1 MDSEKVSV
9 IIPAYNNET
18 YIEKCLQSVTEQSYE
33 NLEILVI
40 NDGSSDR
47 TEELIREAQQQ
58 DKRIQLFTQKNSGVS
73 VSRNRGIDTAT
84 GDYLTFVDADDYI
97 GKDYIRDLVNLAE
110 EKDADL
116 VICGLKMVDEQGK
129 VLQDIVP
136 GEYRKGSMEEWTFR
150 ISAVCSH
157 LYKRELWMKYDIRFA
172 TGVRGED
179 MPISLFFS
187 GVTPCIQTLP
197 QSEYYYV
204 QHASSAM
211 HSFQGLKTYKLPYQ
225 AVEEAVI
232 KARQYGIC
240 NSEENF
246 ELFALR
252 IMATFIQLA
261 KGASK
266 EDIREVSDYI
276 YRMIKAYFPEYR
288 KNSLVKLNSK
298 VEVPFMQKMA
308 VWSMIKMVRVRAL
321 YPFLKVVCRSSK

>member
-1 MDSEKVSV
+1 MDSAKVSV

-18 YIEKCLQSVTEQSYE
+18 YIEKCLQSVIEQSYE

-47 TEELIREAQQQ
+47 TEQLIREVQQQ

-73 VSRNRGIDTAT
+73 VSRNRGIGTAT
-84 GDYLTFVDADDYI
+84 GTYLTFVDADDYI

-110 EKDADL
+110 EKDADM
-116 VICGLKMVDEQGK
+116 VICGLKMVDEQEK

-136 GEYRKGSMEEWTFR
+136 GEYRKGSKEEWTFR

-157 LYKRELWMKYDIRFA
+157 LYRRELWINHDIRFA

-187 GVTPCIQTLP
+187 GVTPHIETLP

-204 QHASSAM
+204 QHAASAM

-266 EDIREVSDYI
+266 EDIRELSDYI
-276 YRMIKAYFPEYR
+276 YRMIKTYFPDYR
-288 KNSLVKLNSK
+288 KNLLVKLNSR
-298 VEVPFMQKMA
+298 VDVPFVQKVA
-308 VWSMIKMVRVRAL
+308 VWSMVRVVQFRVL
-321 YPFLKVVCRSSK
+321 YLFLKVVCK

>member
-1 MDSEKVSV
+1 MDSAKVSV

-47 TEELIREAQQQ
+47 TEPLIREAQQQ

-73 VSRNRGIDTAT
+73 ISRNRGINTAT
-84 GDYLTFVDADDYI
+84 GDYLTFVDADDHI

-136 GEYRKGSMEEWTFR
+136 GEYRKGCKEEWTFR

-266 EDIREVSDYI
+266 EDIRELSDYI
-276 YRMIKAYFPEYR
+276 YRMIKTYFPAYR
-288 KNSLVKLNSK
+288 KNPLIKLNFR
-298 VEVPFMQKMA
+298 VDVPFMQKMA
-308 VWSMIKMVRVRAL
+308 VWSMTKMVSVKAL

>member
-1 MDSEKVSV
+1 
-9 IIPAYNNET
+9 
-18 YIEKCLQSVTEQSYE
+18 
-33 NLEILVI
+33 
-40 NDGSSDR
+40 
-47 TEELIREAQQQ
+47 
-58 DKRIQLFTQKNSGVS
+58 
-73 VSRNRGIDTAT
+73 
-84 GDYLTFVDADDYI
+84 
-97 GKDYIRDLVNLAE
+97 
-110 EKDADL
+110 
-116 VICGLKMVDEQGK
+116 MVDEQGK

-136 GEYRKGSMEEWTFR
+136 GEYRKGSKEEWTFR

-157 LYKRELWMKYDIRFA
+157 LYKRKLWMKYDIRFA

-232 KARQYGIC
+232 KARQYEIC

-266 EDIREVSDYI
+266 EDIRELSDYI
-276 YRMIKAYFPEYR
+276 YRMIKTYFPEYR

-298 VEVPFMQKMA
+298 VEVPFMQKVA
-308 VWSMIKMVRVRAL
+308 VWVMVKNVRFEAL
-321 YPFLKVVCRSSK
+321 YPFLRIVCRT

>member
-1 MDSEKVSV
+1 MDSAKVSV

-18 YIEKCLQSVTEQSYE
+18 YIKKCLQSVTKQSYE

-47 TEELIREAQQQ
+47 TEELIREVQQQ

-73 VSRNRGIDTAT
+73 ISRNRGIDTAT

-97 GKDYIRDLVNLAE
+97 GKDYIRDLVNRAE
-110 EKDADL
+110 EKNADM

-136 GEYRKGSMEEWTFR
+136 GEYRKGCKEEWTFR

-157 LYKRELWMKYDIRFA
+157 LYKRELWMKHNIRFA

-187 GVTPCIQTLP
+187 GVTPCIQTLS

-204 QHASSAM
+204 QHAASAM

-225 AVEEAVI
+225 AVEEAVV

-240 NSEENF
+240 NSKENF
-246 ELFALR
+246 ELFTLR
-252 IMATFIQLA
+252 VMATFIQLA

-266 EDIREVSDYI
+266 EDIRELSDYI
-276 YRMIKAYFPEYR
+276 YRMIKTYFPEYR
-288 KNSLVKLNSK
+288 ENSLVKLNSK

-308 VWSMIKMVRVRAL
+308 VWVMVQAVQFRVL
-321 YPFLKVVCRSSK
+321 HLFLKAICI

>member
-1 MDSEKVSV
+1 MDSAKVSV

-40 NDGSSDR
+40 NDGSSDQ

-73 VSRNRGIDTAT
+73 VSRNRGINTAT

-110 EKDADL
+110 EKDADM

-129 VLQDIVP
+129 VQQDIVP
-136 GEYRKGSMEEWTFR
+136 EEYRKGSKEEWTFR

-187 GVTPCIQTLP
+187 GVTPCIQTLS

-211 HSFQGLKTYKLPYQ
+211 HRFQGLKTYKLPYQ

-266 EDIREVSDYI
+266 EDIRELSDYI
-276 YRMIKAYFPEYR
+276 YRMIKTYFPEYR
-288 KNSLVKLNSK
+288 KNSLVKPNSRVK
-298 VEVPFMQKMA
+298 VPFVQKMA
-308 VWSMIKMVRVRAL
+308 VWSMTKTVRFKVL
-321 YPFLKVVCRSSK
+321 YPFLRIVCRT

>member
-1 MDSEKVSV
+1 MDRPKVSV

-40 NDGSSDR
+40 NDGSSDQ

-73 VSRNRGIDTAT
+73 VSRNRGIDAAT
-84 GDYLTFVDADDYI
+84 GTYLTFVDADDYI
-97 GKDYIRDLVNLAE
+97 GKDYIRDLMNLAE

-187 GVTPCIQTLP
+187 GVAPCIQTLS

-211 HSFQGLKTYKLPYQ
+211 HRFQGLKTYKLPYQ

-266 EDIREVSDYI
+266 EDIRELSDYI
-276 YRMIKAYFPEYR
+276 YRMIKTYFPAYR
-288 KNSLVKLNSK
+288 KNPLIKLNFR
-298 VEVPFMQKMA
+298 VDVPFMQKMA
-308 VWSMIKMVRVRAL
+308 VWSMTKMVSVKAL

>member
-1 MDSEKVSV
+1 MDSAKVSV

-97 GKDYIRDLVNLAE
+97 GKDYIKDLVNLAE

-136 GEYRKGSMEEWTFR
+136 GEYRKGSKEEWTFR

-157 LYKRELWMKYDIRFA
+157 LYKRELWMKHNIRFA

-187 GVTPCIQTLP
+187 GVTPCIQTLS

-246 ELFALR
+246 ELFTLR

-266 EDIREVSDYI
+266 EDIRELSDYI
-276 YRMIKAYFPEYR
+276 YWMIKTYFPAYR
-288 KNSLVKLNSK
+288 KNPLIKLNSR
-298 VEVPFMQKMA
+298 VDVPFMQKMA

>member
-1 MDSEKVSV
+1 MDSAKVSV

-18 YIEKCLQSVTEQSYE
+18 YIEKCLQSVTEQSYK

-47 TEELIREAQQQ
+47 TEELIRKCQKADE
-58 DKRIQLFTQKNSGVS
+58 RIQLLTQENSGVS
-73 VSRNRGIDTAT
+73 ISRNRGINTAT

-187 GVTPCIQTLP
+187 GVTPCIQTFP

-266 EDIREVSDYI
+266 EDIRELSDYI
-276 YRMIKAYFPEYR
+276 YRMINTYFPEYR

-298 VEVPFMQKMA
+298 VEVPFVQKVA
-308 VWSMIKMVRVRAL
+308 VWVMVKNVRFEAL
-321 YPFLKVVCRSSK
+321 YPFLRIVCRT